1 MQYQP
6 LISIIIP
13 TYNCEK
19 YVDDCIQSVLK
30 QLQDNYELIIVDD
43 GSSDGTQS
51 ILQKYKK
58 IKHNIKII
66 YIPHKGV
73 SVAKNIGLDNAIGQ
87 YVTFVDCDDCLENN
101 FLIKNKFLLTEK
113 MADLYIFGIKFIPL
127 NREHQLWT
135 VQDKFY
141 NDARSFADDYIR
153 TKKLMIYS
161 NSNKFYKNSI
171 IQKLDLKF
179 RDDIDFGEDRLFNYK
194 YLTGCRHIITSK
206 QIMLRYI
213 QRSIRSLSSRYVK
226 NYFRKIL
233 KLHVEKMRYFI
244 GLSHKVSNNLQKD
257 FLATDLFAEM
267 KSAFKRFDN
276 NPQEKDETMPLVNKI
291 VMGTEYESDISVDII
306 IILGSKN
313 CEYKVKKALTIGNKN
328 PDIKYI
334 VSGGN
339 IHSSGFTEA
348 KFMANYLN
356 NNGVDISKIYI
367 EDSAKNTEQNL
378 IFSEQIINKINKD
391 SAEIK
396 NKTFTNLQKIGVVTN
411 GFHMARTCFL
421 VNKLKLFT
429 DKKICYLL
437 TYSLNTGLDI
447 WYQNEIGQNLVL
459 SELKKIAQLMDS
471 SSLITDWTK
480 FLLKKP

>member
-87 YVTFVDCDDCLENN
+87 YITFVDCDDCLENN

-161 NSNKFYKNSI
+161 NSNKFYKSSV

-179 RDDIDFGEDRLFNYK
+179 QDDIDFGEDRLFNYK
-194 YLTGCRHIITSK
+194 YLTGCKYIMTSK

-213 QRSIRSLSSRYVK
+213 QRSINSLSRRYVK
-226 NYFRKIL
+226 NYFLKIL

-244 GLSHKVSNNLQKD
+244 GLSHEVSNNEKKD
-257 FLATDLFAEM
+257 FLATDLFAEI
-267 KSAFKRFDN
+267 KSALKRFDN
-276 NPQEKDETMPLVNKI
+276 NPQEKEETLPLLNKI
-291 VMGTEYESDISVDII
+291 VMGTKYGSDISVDVLV
-306 IILGSKN
+306 ILGSKN
-313 CEYKVKKALTIGNKN
+313 CEYKVKKALEIGNKN
-328 PDIKYI
+328 PRIKYI

-339 IHSSGFTEA
+339 IHSSGLTEA
-348 KFMANYLN
+348 KFMANYLKS
-356 NNGVDISKIYI
+356 NGVAISKIYI
-367 EDSAKNTEQNL
+367 EDSAKNTKQNL
-378 IFSEQIINKINKD
+378 IFSDKIINKINKK
-391 SAEIK
+391 SA
-396 NKTFTNLQKIGVVTN
+396 KTADQTSVNLQKIGIITN

-429 DKKICYLL
+429 DKKICYLS
-437 TYSLNTGLDI
+437 TYSLNTDKDS
-447 WYQNEIGQNLVL
+447 WYQNDIGQNLVL
-459 SELKKIAQLMDS
+459 SELKKIAQLVS
-471 SSLITDWTK
+471 SSNLIADWTE
-480 FLLKKP
+480 FLSLRL